1 MVCMWRRRYSLELSF
16 LFCSVQMSFT
26 VQRRLQAILHHVCGM
41 DPAPPSE
48 KKVAPQD
55 RFETTIKDALDFGR
69 DPCKVCK
76 PGKDV
81 R

>member
-1 MVCMWRRRYSLELSF
+1 
-16 LFCSVQMSFT
+16 MSFT

-41 DPAPPSE
+41 DPVPPSE

-55 RFETTIKDALDFGR
+55 LGDETARRKKAEETLRAEKKRYRVRPRWVSVVHVRHAGQLF
-69 DPCKVCK
+69 DPT
-76 PGKDV
+76 